1 MLEAYAVSEIK
12 LLEDADLVRRLK
24 LKLDEYQARAK
35 RYQDENQTPEP
46 QPHLLYRMIILQQLL
61 ENGVVEREK
70 IREVIRRRKGQ
81 LSESDFYE
89 SFGVIWAYANKRFDA
104 LSGGTGLPR

>member
-35 RYQDENQTPEP
+35 RYQDENQTP
-46 QPHLLYRMIILQQLL
+46 
-61 ENGVVEREK
+61 
-70 IREVIRRRKGQ
+70 
-81 LSESDFYE
+81 
-89 SFGVIWAYANKRFDA
+89 
-104 LSGGTGLPR
+104 